1 MSSRYN
7 PGSLKGKSIPSP
19 NRRQQSQVST
29 NSASS
34 TSVSITE
41 QQRQEIYEAFSL
53 FDLNNDGFL
62 DYHEMKVSFRALGF
76 ELTKKELLSILDTF
90 GEQQENSK
98 KLIKYDDFYRV
109 AATKILERDPIE
121 ELKRAFALFDE
132 DGDGLITFDNL
143 KKVVEELG
151 EDIADEDIYKMIDE
165 FDLDDDGGINEQEFI
180 DICTE

>member
-1 MSSRYN
+1 MSGRYTAGN
-7 PGSLKGKSIPSP
+7 LKAKPIPSP
-19 NRRQQSQVST
+19 NRRQQSQ
-29 NSASS
+29 
-34 TSVSITE
+34 TSVTSSVGAATITE

-53 FDLNNDGFL
+53 FDLNSDGFL

-76 ELTKKELLSILDTF
+76 ELSKKDLLSILDTF
-90 GEQQENSK
+90 GEQQENNK
-98 KLIKYDDFYRV
+98 KLINYDNFYRV
-109 AATKILERDPIE
+109 AATRILERDPIE

-151 EDIADEDIYKMIDE
+151 EDISDDDIYKMIDE
-165 FDLDDDGGINEQEFI
+165 FDLDEDGGINEQEFI